1 MDANYRLAVDSTN
14 HKTIIVADS
23 ALKYL
28 EKFGLTVICIDSD
41 ASEKTLSDAR
51 DLFKN
56 NSISYIML
64 FKGEKINENAKKLL
78 DEYPD
83 VKKLELHKLDNISD
97 TERNNKENYKTIMND
112 NLELIKKD
120 LYQEKNS

>member
-1 MDANYRLAVDSTN
+1 
-14 HKTIIVADS
+14 
-23 ALKYL
+23 
-28 EKFGLTVICIDSD
+28 
-41 ASEKTLSDAR
+41 
-51 DLFKN
+51 
-56 NSISYIML
+56 ML